1 MDTKKAVKT
10 AIKIAK
16 IVPFVTATAGVLSLA
31 LSKYQEKQGDYSR
44 EFSDVENE
52 MKNAENEKKIEF
64 NRDMIFDYPNILK
77 DINPNLNEEIYD
89 MIQVIDFDEDKA
101 ELEEAFTSLLV

>member
-1 MDTKKAVKT
+1 MDTKKAIKT
-10 AIKIAK
+10 VIKIVK

-52 MKNAENEKKIEF
+52 LKAKIDEVRLGYGKEN
-64 NRDMIFDYPNILK
+64 
-77 DINPNLNEEIYD
+77 
-89 MIQVIDFDEDKA
+89 
-101 ELEEAFTSLLV
+101 

>member
-1 MDTKKAVKT
+1 MDTKKVVKT

-44 EFSDVENE
+44 EFPEIENKIKAKIDE
-52 MKNAENEKKIEF
+52 VKLGYGKEN
-64 NRDMIFDYPNILK
+64 
-77 DINPNLNEEIYD
+77 
-89 MIQVIDFDEDKA
+89 
-101 ELEEAFTSLLV
+101 

>member
-10 AIKIAK
+10 VIKIAK

-44 EFSDVENE
+44 EFPEIENE
-52 MKNAENEKKIEF
+52 IKAKIDEVRLGYGKEN
-64 NRDMIFDYPNILK
+64 
-77 DINPNLNEEIYD
+77 
-89 MIQVIDFDEDKA
+89 
-101 ELEEAFTSLLV
+101 